1 MKRVKLFGVPILFLC
16 LVSFGWLFV
25 ELRTKQFQEAR
36 YRMPADTSP
45 HSILE
50 FMRQMDGTSENSTGL
65 LQRFSIGDNKKAVC
79 KAILEATKR
88 LPLNSPDLSW
98 EENREALFYKIK
110 YTVKGMEQGL
120 LSGDQVKLEAFEA
133 DAKSFLSGSKK
144 LGRRELTVVLMSLM
158 VFEATG
164 SESQNLLYLQWLT
177 DQLSDSDGDPE
188 VALLKNRL
196 KRIQERWGLSH
207 KRLELVSSTLSGEPF
222 DMRQMQGKVVY
233 VEFWSTSC
241 PHCLAE
247 LPALQRLHAEYQQ
260 RGFEIVAICVGAEPE
275 RIRRFVESRSL
286 SWDQICHDPTAS
298 IDCNAEL
305 SDRFGIEALPST
317 FLLDATGTVIA
328 QGVRPSHQDP
338 KKNLERLLGQIF
350 P

>member
-36 YRMPADTSP
+36 YRVPTDTSP

-50 FMRQMDGTSENSTGL
+50 FMRKMDGSSENPTGL

-79 KAILEATKR
+79 KAMLEAGKS
-88 LPLNSPDLSW
+88 LPLNSPDLTW
-98 EENREALFYKIK
+98 DENREALFYKIK

-120 LSGDQVKLEAFEA
+120 LSGDQVELGAFEA
-133 DAKSFLSGSKK
+133 EAKSFLSSSKK
-144 LGRRELTVVLMSLM
+144 LGRRELMAVLMSLM

-164 SESQNLLYLQWLT
+164 SSSQNLVYLQWLN
-177 DQLSDSDGDPE
+177 DHISDSDGNPE
-188 VALLKNRL
+188 VALLKDRL
-196 KRIQERWGLSH
+196 KRIQGRWGLLD
-207 KRLELVSSTLSGEPF
+207 KQLELVSSTLSGEPF
-222 DMRQMQGKVVY
+222 DMRRLHGKVIY

-247 LPALQRLHAEYQQ
+247 LPVLQRIHADYHE
-260 RGFEIVAICVGAEPE
+260 RGFEIVAICVGTEPE
-275 RIRRFVESRSL
+275 RMRRFVQSRGL
-286 SWDQICHDPTAS
+286 PWVQICHDQTAS
-298 IDCNAEL
+298 IDCNEEL
-305 SDRFGIEALPST
+305 SDRFGVEALPTT
-317 FLLDATGTVIA
+317 FLLDSSGTVIA
-328 QGVRPSHQDP
+328 QGVRPSHKDS
-338 KKNLERLLGQIF
+338 KKNLENLLSQIF